1 MVSLNT
7 SASTGAATKVCC
19 QCGLNVAG
27 RLRTKDRSGNYY
39 CASCFRAKH
48 DRELRDLL
56 AAQMPEPELWLK
68 VPLEAYAVYA

>member
-7 SASTGAATKVCC
+7 SALNGRVTKVCC

-27 RLRTKDRSGNYY
+27 RLRTRDSQGNYH
-39 CASCFRAKH
+39 CASCFQALH
-48 DRELRDLL
+48 DQELRDML